1 MADVPSKKSSAP
13 FELRSAS
20 MTLVAL
26 ILKTADLRVLAEALA
41 QQFHD
46 SPQLLD
52 HDPVIVDLSPL
63 ASTEHVPDFAAVS
76 QLLRQFHLIVVGI
89 RSGNAPQMAAARE
102 AGLIDASEYAATAP
116 PQTATQ
122 PATHTAQPAFSPP
135 QPGPTLFVDRPLRS
149 GQQVYARGGDLVVMG
164 MVSFGAEVIADGNIH
179 VYGPLRGKAIA
190 GARGNTEARI
200 FATSMEP
207 SLISIAG
214 IYRTTESP
222 LAEEVL
228 GKPAQIWLDG
238 ESLLMEAIKC

>member
-1 MADVPSKKSSAP
+1 MADVLSKKSSAP
-13 FELRSAS
+13 FELKSAS

-26 ILKTADLRVLAEALA
+26 ILKTTDLQTLAEALA
-41 QQFHD
+41 RQFEG

-52 HDPVIVDLSPL
+52 HDPVIVDLAAIASSDQVLDVVAL
-63 ASTEHVPDFAAVS
+63 AE
-76 QLLRQFHLIVVGI
+76 LLRRFHLIVVGV
-89 RSGNAPQMAAARE
+89 RSGNPQQMADARE
-102 AGLIDASEYAATAP
+102 AGLIDASEHAAP
-116 PQTATQ
+116 PPQVTQ
-122 PATHTAQPAFSPP
+122 AVAPQP

-164 MVSFGAEVIADGNIH
+164 MVSFGAELIADGNIH

-190 GARGNTEARI
+190 GARGNTQARI

-207 SLISIAG
+207 SLIAIAG